1 MAEISVEP
9 RNFKMVILI
18 IVIVV
23 TVAVSI
29 ILIGISLNWF
39 GFLPE
44 GGTS

>member
-9 RNFKMVILI
+9 RNIKKLILI

-23 TVAVSI
+23 TFALSI
-29 ILIGISLNWF
+29 IMIGIGLNWF
-39 GFLPE
+39 GIPQE